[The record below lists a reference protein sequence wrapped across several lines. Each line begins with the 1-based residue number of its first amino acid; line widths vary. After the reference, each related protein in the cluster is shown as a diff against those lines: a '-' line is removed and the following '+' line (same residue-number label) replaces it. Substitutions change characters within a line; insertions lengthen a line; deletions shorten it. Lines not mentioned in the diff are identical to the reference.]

1 MASWIRGP
9 GKIGL
14 RRPQSTLQRLD
25 NQCRKHREWDYK
37 GLERRLTFFLLG
49 LSLFP
54 YKLNSESLKGVPTR
68 LSDRSFL
75 RVWTY

>member
-1 MASWIRGP
+1 MASRIRGS

-14 RRPQSTLQRLD
+14 RQPQSTLQRLD
-25 NQCRKHREWDYK
+25 NQCRKHRVWDYK
-37 GLERRLTFFLLG
+37 GLERRLPFFLLG

-54 YKLNSESLKGVPTR
+54 YTFNSESLKGVPTR